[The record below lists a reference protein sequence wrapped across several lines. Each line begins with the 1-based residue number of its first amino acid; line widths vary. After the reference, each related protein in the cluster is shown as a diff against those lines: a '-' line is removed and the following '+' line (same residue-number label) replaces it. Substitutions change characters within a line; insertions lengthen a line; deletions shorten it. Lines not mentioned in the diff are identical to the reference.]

1 MLHQSN
7 NAFYSSQHMFQNIDT
22 DEALHSADMEQV
34 ARRLVEVA
42 CAQTGTRDGAVFLFD
57 PKLKGLTVDFHVVAG
72 VIVTLPGTGSVLR
85 PRKDGRPNGIAVTC
99 FETGRPY
106 LCNDT
111 SKDANYARYFLE
123 VGAVLAVPIPWQ
135 GRPIGVLTVS
145 AAKKNAFDDAQ
156 VAVLEGVASDSAKF
170 LRRAQLARSTRDDT
184 GRPFVIK
191 GLSPA
196 WLEVE
201 RRVEQV
207 ASTNAAVLVHGE
219 SGTGK
224 DLVSRAIH
232 FNSKRSGKPFVTVNC
247 AAIPETMLESVLFG
261 HVKGAFTGA
270 SFNKVGEFQ
279 KADGGTLF
287 LDELGELPLMLQ
299 AKVLR
304 ALEQGEVTPLGSNDA
319 PLRVDA
325 RLICA
330 TNRDLAAMVRDGKF
344 RDDLYYRVGVMQ
356 IELPPLRSY
365 KDNLEIL
372 AQVFLEQAAKKHGR
386 RVSGIAPEA
395 MAMISAYDFP
405 GNMRELKNGLEHA
418 VIMASTEQVR
428 VENLPGSFRGGQRP
442 TAAKAKADRP
452 KTLAQM
458 REDWVAPHERKYV
471 SDLLDANDG
480 KVDAAARTAGVNR
493 VTFYR
498 LMKKHGVKLRRAV
511 QASS

>member
-1 MLHQSN
+1 
-7 NAFYSSQHMFQNIDT
+7 MFQNIDT
-22 DEALHSADMEQV
+22 DAALHSADMEQV

-42 CAQTGTRDGAVFLFD
+42 CAQTGTRDGAVFLYD
-57 PKLKGLTVDFHVVAG
+57 TKLKGLTVDFHVVAG

-85 PRKDGRPNGIAVTC
+85 ARKDGRPNGIALTC

-106 LCNDT
+106 VCNDT
-111 SKDANYARYFLE
+111 SKDENYARYFLE
-123 VGAVLAVPIPWQ
+123 VSAVLAVPIPWQ

-145 AAKKNAFDDAQ
+145 AARKGAFDDAQ
-156 VAVLEGVASDSAKF
+156 VAVLERVAEASAKF
-170 LRRAQLARSTRDDT
+170 LRRAQLARATRDDT

-191 GLSPA
+191 GLSAA

-207 ASTNAAVLVHGE
+207 ASTDVAVLVQGE

-270 SFNKVGEFQ
+270 SFNKIGEFQ

-304 ALEQGEVTPLGSNDA
+304 ALEQGEVTPLGSNHA
-319 PLRVDA
+319 PARVDA

-330 TNRDLAAMVRDGKF
+330 TNRDLAAMVREGKF
-344 RDDLYYRVGVMQ
+344 RDDLYYRVGVMT

-372 AQVFLEQAAKKHGR
+372 AQVFLQQAAKKHGR
-386 RVSGIAPEA
+386 RVSAISREA
-395 MAMISAYDFP
+395 MAAISGYDFP

-418 VIMASTEQVR
+418 VIMASTEEVR
-428 VENLPGSFRGGQRP
+428 LENLPASFRAAHVASPRP
-442 TAAKAKADRP
+442 KPERP
-452 KTLAQM
+452 KTLAQL
-458 REDWVAPHERKYV
+458 REGWVQPHERQYL
-471 SDLLDANDG
+471 SRLLEECDG
-480 KVDAAARTAGVNR
+480 KVDAAAQKAGVNR
-493 VTFYR
+493 VTLYR
-498 LMKKHGVKLRRAV
+498 LMKKHGLKLRRGV
-511 QASS
+511 VSGS